1 MLIITLGDPLSVS
14 SECLGKLANIWQ
26 RIDAGPVILVG
37 SWRQWVGQ
45 QKELGFPL
53 ASFRAMKD
61 WKDSPE
67 KGLGFYDI
75 GRDDDPESP
84 RQLSEADRGRLAVR
98 ALDVLR
104 SLPVQK
110 GKIAVLTAPIDK
122 HICSLAG
129 FRYPGQ
135 TEFFQDL
142 WKSDGI
148 MILAGP
154 RLRVALATNHL
165 RLADV
170 SARISNDLLCKKIQQ
185 LDHSLRTIF
194 GIEKPKIGV
203 AALNPHGGDR
213 GLFGNEDER
222 IIAPAVNA
230 MKSKGLNVTG
240 PKPADTVFFRAM
252 EGDFDAV
259 LAMYHDQGLGP
270 LKTVHFYDAINVTGG
285 LPQLR
290 LSPDHG
296 PASELYGLDLAR
308 PDSFREALKRAINY
322 LGW

>member
-14 SECLGKLANIWQ
+14 SECLGKLQNLWQ
-26 RIDAGPVILVG
+26 RIDSGPVILVG

-45 QKELGFPL
+45 QKELGFPI
-53 ASFRAMKD
+53 ASFRAMRSWAD
-61 WKDSPE
+61 APE

-75 GRDDDPESP
+75 GLADDPESP
-84 RQLSEADRGRLAVR
+84 RKLSEADRGRIAVR
-98 ALDVLR
+98 ALEVLH
-104 SLPVQK
+104 SLPK
-110 GKIAVLTAPIDK
+110 PRGKLAVLTAPIDK

-154 RLRVALATNHL
+154 KLRVALATNHL

-170 SARISNDLLCKKIQQ
+170 SSRISYDLLCKKVQQ
-185 LDHSLRTIF
+185 LDQSLRAIF
-194 GIEKPKIGV
+194 GIEKPKLGI

-222 IIAPAVNA
+222 IVGPAVAA
-230 MKSKGLNVTG
+230 MKAKGFDVTG
-240 PKPADTVFFRAM
+240 PRPADTVFFRALQ
-252 EGDFDAV
+252 GDFDAV

-270 LKTVHFYDAINVTGG
+270 LKTVHFYDAVNVTGG
-285 LPQLR
+285 LPYLR